1 MPTIYL
7 PTVKKIYQ
15 FTQQINFTPDDLQQ
29 YYNISP
35 DLMNRIRNHVG
46 TSLEVTLEE
55 QQTINRILRTDI
67 EKARIPI
74 TDEFM
79 DKLQQLEK
87 VVGVSK
93 LTKITN
99 KSRAFIFRLLRGEYK
114 STNYKIRRIINDA
127 YKQYQGGAIKPR
139 TTDFKNK
146 KSIKKIIDK
155 DYLQALIN
163 CRRYLKVLEIGKTY
177 KIYEYTDRSLLNPYV
192 LVFEGTITHEY
203 KNYYLGTYRNRKV
216 TFLKNLLYL
225 PNYKVKEVKP
235 DELS

>member
-15 FTQQINFTPDDLQQ
+15 FTQQINFTHDDLQQ
-29 YYNISP
+29 YYNISS
-35 DLMNRIRNHVG
+35 DLMNRIQNHVG

-67 EKARIPI
+67 KKARIPI

-114 STNYKIRRIINDA
+114 STNCKIRQIINDA

-177 KIYEYTDRSLLNPYV
+177 KIYEYTDRSEFNPYV

>member
-87 VVGVSK
+87 AVGVSK

-99 KSRAFIFRLLRGEYK
+99 KTRAFIFRLLRGEYK
-114 STNYKIRRIINDA
+114 STNYKIRRIISDA

-177 KIYEYTDRSLLNPYV
+177 KIYEYTDRSIFNPYV
-192 LVFEGTITHEY
+192 LVFEGTITHEH

-225 PNYKVKEVKP
+225 PNYKVEEVKP